1 MNNLS
6 EHDIQNSI
14 RIELSKL
21 GFCTERINVGSG
33 FLVSKELMNKIK
45 ACCPQLRGELDKVRY
60 FSTGAVKGRSDLSA
74 IKDGR
79 VYFLEVK
86 DAIGKA
92 SKEQVDF
99 IKTMRSRY
107 GCVAGVVRSVK
118 EALALVSPD
127 FWEIDGD
134 GYLHCPY
141 CGNVCT
147 SSVEYNTQDF
157 NCCPKCGKPVNFY

>member
-1 MNNLS
+1 MT
-6 EHDIQNSI
+6 EHDIQNAI
-14 RIELSKL
+14 RMELSKL
-21 GFCTERINVGSG
+21 GFVVFRANVGKFKLPDGRWFDVGLPKG
-33 FLVSKELMNKIK
+33 F
-45 ACCPQLRGELDKVRY
+45 
-60 FSTGAVKGRSDLSA
+60 SDLLA

-86 DAIGKA
+86 DATGKA

-134 GYLHCPY
+134 GDLHCPY